1 MKKKLDRLRV
11 ILGEVADLNQIFN
24 LVNWDQETYMPPG
37 AAQSRSQQLATI
49 AKIIHEKATAEEIG
63 LLIDDLKPWAAS
75 LDKKS
80 NEYRLITVVAKDF
93 DKNSR
98 IPPEFM
104 AEEARV
110 TSMARQAWM
119 EARAKADFKL
129 FQAHLEKILELN
141 QRYVSFFPPKDHP
154 YDLLLDNF
162 EPGMKTADVKGIF
175 DELRPLQIEL
185 IKAVGKHPQ
194 VDDAFLHLG
203 YDEKKQWDFSVE
215 VIRAVGYDLN
225 RGRLDKS
232 AHPFS
237 TSFSMDDVR
246 ITTRFER
253 DSGVSALFSS
263 LHEAGHALYEQGFDP
278 VWKRTPIAD
287 GSSLAMH
294 ESQSR
299 LWENIIGRSR
309 PFWEYYFPKLKAL
322 FPAQLNN
329 VTLDQFYRG
338 INKVQPSLIRV
349 EADEATYNLHIMLRF
364 ELEIAMIEGK
374 LPIKELPS
382 AWNDKMQAYLGIVP
396 PDDALGVL
404 QDIHWSLGSLG
415 YFPTYALG
423 NLISAQ
429 LWEKYQSINSDIS
442 DQIRKGDFS
451 ALLAWLRD
459 AIHQYGRKYEPKE
472 LVTRITRSNIDPTPY
487 MRYLTAKFGEIYE
500 L

>member
-1 MKKKLDRLRV
+1 MKKKLDRLCV

-49 AKIIHEKATAEEIG
+49 AKIIHEKSTTEEIG
-63 LLIDDLKPWAAS
+63 LLLDDLKLWAES

-104 AEEARV
+104 AEETRV

-129 FQAHLEKILELN
+129 FQSHLKKILELN
-141 QRYVSFFPPKDHP
+141 HRFVSFFPPQDHP
-154 YDLLLDNF
+154 YDVLLDNF
-162 EPGMKTADVKGIF
+162 EPGMKTADVQGIF
-175 DELRPLQIEL
+175 NALRPQQIEL
-185 IKAVGKHPQ
+185 IKAIGEHPQ

-203 YDEKKQWDFSVE
+203 YDENKQWDFSVE
-215 VIRAVGYDLN
+215 VIRAIGYDLK

-246 ITTRFER
+246 ITTRFEK
-253 DSGVSALFSS
+253 DSGVSALFSAM
-263 LHEAGHALYEQGFDP
+263 HEAGHALYEQGFDP
-278 VWKRTPIAD
+278 VWKRTPMAD
-287 GSSLAMH
+287 GSSLAVH

-309 PFWEYYFPKLKAL
+309 PFWEHYFPKLKTL
-322 FPAQLNN
+322 FPYQLGQ

-338 INKVQPSLIRV
+338 INKVHPSLIRV
-349 EADEATYNLHIMLRF
+349 EADEATYNLHIMLRL
-364 ELEIAMIEGK
+364 ELEIAMIEGQ
-374 LPIKELPS
+374 LPIKDLPD

-396 PDDALGVL
+396 SNDAIGVL

-415 YFPTYALG
+415 YFSTYALG

-429 LWEKYQSINSDIS
+429 LWEKYQSVNPDIS
-442 DQIRKGDFS
+442 DQIREGDFS
-451 ALLAWLRD
+451 ALLSWLRD

-472 LVTRITRSNIDPTPY
+472 LVQRITQSNIDAAPY

>member
-1 MKKKLDRLRV
+1 
-11 ILGEVADLNQIFN
+11 
-24 LVNWDQETYMPPG
+24 
-37 AAQSRSQQLATI
+37 
-49 AKIIHEKATAEEIG
+49 
-63 LLIDDLKPWAAS
+63 
-75 LDKKS
+75 
-80 NEYRLITVVAKDF
+80 
-93 DKNSR
+93 
-98 IPPEFM
+98 
-104 AEEARV
+104 
-110 TSMARQAWM
+110 MARQAWM

-162 EPGMKTADVKGIF
+162 EPGIKTADVKGIF